1 MGTQYCRDGPT
12 SVVDYIPQSV
22 YDRAKEFGWR
32 THIPLLERNMPFRR
46 DLINEC
52 PKPDGG
58 ELPANVHNWVL
69 PATERS
75 MTALFSV
82 SGFLTGAAFQF
93 SVGLS
98 VSGTHPHSGRRR
110 INQDR

>member
-1 MGTQYCRDGPT
+1 MNQWPELGSYPDAL
-12 SVVDYIPQSV
+12 SVC
-22 YDRAKEFGWR
+22 F
-32 THIPLLERNMPFRR
+32 
-46 DLINEC
+46 
-52 PKPDGG
+52 
-58 ELPANVHNWVL
+58 WVL

-98 VSGTHPHSGRRR
+98 ASGTDPHSGRRR